1 MAAYVIDSRL
11 FRDQFSTEASRRIF
25 SDENTVQKWLDVEA
39 ALARVEAKLGIIPQ
53 EAADEITRKAKVELF
68 DLDEMK
74 QEMDRTSH
82 PIVPLLRG
90 LKKVCDR
97 EAGEYVHWG
106 ATTQDIIDTGTVL
119 QLREALDEIEA
130 TTRQLLG
137 KVASL
142 AEKHK
147 STVMVGRTHGQ
158 HALPITFGFKAAQWM
173 AEFCRNLERF
183 GEMRRRV
190 LVGQFSGAVGTLAA
204 LGAQG
209 DNVQRGLMDELDL
222 ACPEITWHTS
232 RDRIAELVCVL
243 AICTSTVGRMAH
255 EIYCLQKT
263 EFAELEE
270 PFSPGKV
277 GSSTMPHKRN
287 APTCETI
294 VAIAKILRSTAP
306 LALEAMMTEHERDK
320 IGLQTEREFV
330 SRACC
335 LADAAAKKA
344 VVVMG
349 DLTVRPQNMERN
361 LWLQK
366 GLLMSEPVMMELG
379 AKFGRQKA
387 HEMVYE
393 VCMKAFETDA
403 PLKEG
408 LLEHPE
414 IGPNLTSDKID
425 EMLDPH
431 IYTGLAE
438 SFVDRVLALARRE
451 SRGNQSVASARRERR

>member
-39 ALARVEAKLGIIPQ
+39 ALARVEARLGIIPQ
-53 EAADEITRKAKVELF
+53 EAADEINRKAKVELF

-90 LKKVCDR
+90 IKKVCDGD
-97 EAGEYVHWG
+97 AGEYVHWG
-106 ATTQDIIDTGTVL
+106 ATTQDIVDTGTVL
-119 QLREALDEIEA
+119 QLREVLDEIEA
-130 TTRQLLG
+130 ATRQLLG
-137 KVASL
+137 NVANL

-158 HALPITFGFKAAQWM
+158 QALPITFGFKAAQWA
-173 AEFCRNLERF
+173 AELCRNLERF

-204 LGAQG
+204 LGSQG

-255 EIYCLQKT
+255 EVYSLQKT

-287 APTCETI
+287 PPACETI

-335 LADAAAKKA
+335 MADAAAKKA
-344 VVVMG
+344 VAVMSN
-349 DLTVRPQNMERN
+349 LTVRPQNMERN

-366 GLLMSEPVMMELG
+366 GLLMSEPVMMALG

-393 VCMKAFETDA
+393 VCMKAFEADS
-403 PLKEG
+403 PLKES

-414 IGPNLTSDKID
+414 IRKNLTSDEID
-425 EMLDPH
+425 GLLDPRD
-431 IYTGLAE
+431 YTGLAE
-438 SFVDRVLALARRE
+438 SFVDRVLSLARKE
-451 SRGNQSVASARRERR
+451 SRSPGRS